1 MVKKQVHVISHTH
14 WDREWYMTFQ
24 QYRLKLVDLIDTLLD
39 LLEKNSDYRYF
50 HLDGQT
56 VVLDDYFEIRPEN
69 RPRLESLVR
78 QGRVLIGPWYV
89 LCDEFLVSGESIVR
103 NLLLGHAMAGA
114 LGKVMK
120 VGYVIDA
127 FGHISQMPQI
137 FANFEIDNA
146 IMWRG
151 VGGPDFKSE
160 FYWRSPDGSTVL
172 TYKVQDVGG
181 YCYGVFLPSE
191 PEALQQRL
199 AAILQERQ
207 RHATTDHLVV
217 MNGCDHIE
225 PQPNLPAI
233 IELANQI
240 EPDANIFHSTIP
252 ELFARLKEDVKG
264 IPMLKGELRD
274 NQHVNLLAGTISS
287 RMYLKKANNDSQT
300 LLERFVEPLAA
311 IAWTLSGRYPQ
322 AQIWQSWKYLMQNQ
336 PHDDICGCSVD
347 AVHEQMQTR
356 FAWSREIAHDL
367 IDRSFYTIF
376 NTPDLNALDARQAD
390 IILFN
395 PLGWKRSEVV
405 TGRADFPADTEIF
418 SIAVSSADAATVPC
432 QVESIRVVEKLQVDP
447 RFGPMSVMV
456 KQVTFSFLAE
466 NIPSC
471 GYKLYHVIPAA
482 DLAEPATDLVVENFS
497 AENTFLKIRFRPEGT
512 FDVLNKT
519 TSQTYSNCNLFE
531 DGGDSGDEY
540 TYSFPMKDRLIYGF
554 ETPPQISIEQQGPVK
569 AVFMIKGNLKLPESL
584 NPDFQSRSDAEV
596 TCPVISRV
604 AIHSKTRYI
613 QISTEIDNR
622 AKDHRLRVLFPS
634 QIRAEFSFAGGNFD
648 VISRKIALP
657 PRKGW
662 MEDPIP
668 THPFQHFVS
677 INDAGRGLTIASPD
691 VTEFEVKRTPESPI
705 ALTLLR
711 CVGSLARFDLMTRKG
726 RDGWR
731 FKTPGGQCPGVH
743 QFSYAIIPHAG
754 NWLSDESH
762 TLAFNNSTPMLT
774 KQIRK
779 KPEQLP
785 ETGAFLT
792 VQPAELVLSCLKRSE
807 HNDAI
812 IIRMYNIS
820 NRDVAGRIHFFQ
832 RISTA
837 RIVTMAEEPVSHG
850 ELVIDNNHTLSVNF
864 PGNKIL
870 TIELFIAETE
880 LRKEEFFPPIHK
892 IMEMQG

>member
-1 MVKKQVHVISHTH
+1 MAKKLVHVISHTH

-39 LLEKNSDYRYF
+39 LLDNNSEYRYF

-56 VVLDDYFEIRPEN
+56 VVLDDYFEVRPEN

-78 QGRVLIGPWYV
+78 QGRILIGPWYV

-137 FANFEIDNA
+137 FANFEIENA

-172 TYKVQDVGG
+172 AYKVPDVGG

-199 AAILQERQ
+199 TAILHERQ

-233 IELANQI
+233 IAMANQI
-240 EPDANIFHSTIP
+240 EPDAKFFHGTIP

-264 IPMLKGELRD
+264 IPTLKGELRD
-274 NQHVNLLAGTISS
+274 NQHVNLLAGTIST
-287 RMYLKKANNDSQT
+287 RMYLKKANNESQM

-311 IAWTLSGRYPQ
+311 IAWTLSGHYPQ

-347 AVHEQMQTR
+347 AVHEQMLTR

-376 NTPDLNALDARQAD
+376 NSPDLTQLNAGQA
-390 IILFN
+390 
-395 PLGWKRSEVV
+395 
-405 TGRADFPADTEIF
+405 EIF
-418 SIAVSSADAATVPC
+418 
-432 QVESIRVVEKLQVDP
+432 
-447 RFGPMSVMV
+447 GPVSVMV

-471 GYKLYHVIPAA
+471 GYRRYLVSSVA
-482 DLAEPATDLVVENFS
+482 DLAELATDLVVENFT
-497 AENTFLKIRFRPEGT
+497 AENAFLKVRFRPDGT
-512 FDVLNKT
+512 FDVYNKT
-519 TSQTYSNCNLFE
+519 TSQTYSSCNLFE

-540 TYSFPMKDRLIYGF
+540 TYSFPMNDRLIYGF
-554 ETPPQISIEQQGPVK
+554 DTAPQISIEEQGPVK
-569 AVFMIKGNLKLPESL
+569 AVFLIKGNLKLPQSM
-584 NPDFQSRSDAEV
+584 NPDFQSRSDTEV
-596 TCPVISRV
+596 ICPVSSRV
-604 AIHSKTRYI
+604 TINSKTRYI
-613 QISTEIDNR
+613 QISTEINNR
-622 AKDHRLRVLFPS
+622 AKDHRLRVLFPR
-634 QIRAEFSFAGGNFD
+634 QIHAEFSSAGGNFD

-668 THPFQHFVS
+668 THPFQHFIS
-677 INDAGRGLTIASPD
+677 INDAGRGLTIASID
-691 VTEFEVKRTPESPI
+691 VTEFEVKRTPESPV

-743 QFSYAIIPHAG
+743 QFSYAIVPHAG

-762 TLAFNNSTPMLT
+762 ILAFNNSTPMLT
-774 KQIRK
+774 KQIHRK
-779 KPEQLP
+779 SEQLP

-812 IIRMYNIS
+812 IIRIYNIS
-820 NRDVAGRIHFFQ
+820 NRDVAGRMHFFQ

-837 RIVTMAEEPVSHG
+837 RIVTLAEEPVSQG

-870 TIELFIAETE
+870 TIELFLAETE
-880 LRKEEFFPPIHK
+880 LRKEEFVPPIHK